1 MVLTALS
8 KYTIPLKISV
18 SGRLFSIHPHQG
30 SDIWDII
37 KYKIAKKVVDKGQ
50 DFLMV
55 FGGSSVTAGHDNYF
69 HQSYPMVSILDLASR
84 YSLIIIIEL

>member
-8 KYTIPLKISV
+8 KYTIPLKPSL
-18 SGRLFSIHPHQG
+18 SGRLFSIPPRQG

-37 KYKIAKKVVDKGQ
+37 KYKIAKKVVDKDQ

-69 HQSYPMVSILDLASR
+69 HQSYPMVSM
-84 YSLIIIIEL
+84 YS